1 VLSVIERAELREQ
14 LMRHEGRNL
23 KPYADTVG
31 KLTIGYGRNL
41 TDVGISEAEAQM
53 LLDHDIQTA
62 ESELL
67 NVFPWAGGLDAIR
80 LRVLIDM
87 TFNLGIAGLRTFKRF
102 LAAVE
107 SGDYHTAAADML
119 ESRWARQV
127 GKRAQTLA
135 WMMRD
140 GPTVPDGTLAA

>member
-1 VLSVIERAELREQ
+1 MLSVIERAELRDQ

-41 TDVGISEAEAQM
+41 TDVGISEAEAQL
-53 LLDHDIQTA
+53 LLDHDIETA
-62 ESELL
+62 ESELGS
-67 NVFPWAGGLDAIR
+67 VFPWTTALDPIR

-87 TFNLGIAGLRTFKRF
+87 AFNMGIAGLRTFKRF

-107 SGDYHTAAADML
+107 TGDYQTAAADML

-140 GPTVPDGTLAA
+140 GPTVPDGTLKA

>member
-1 VLSVIERAELREQ
+1 MLNVIERAELREQ